1 MTENALNG
9 WGHWFVSVIV
19 ALIGL
24 ILTSRFVS
32 AWLLWSLV
40 TGRAGAPYR
49 LPLSI
54 LTVAGSIYLSLRWS
68 MTRRWQT
75 VVAVEIGV
83 PILVCLIYILA
94 QGM

>member
-9 WGHWFVSVIV
+9 WGHWFVSVIF

-24 ILTSRFVS
+24 ILTSRFAS

-40 TGRAGAPYR
+40 TGRSGAPYR
-49 LPLSI
+49 LPVSI
-54 LTVAGSIYLSLRWS
+54 LTVAGSVYFSLRWPL
-68 MTRRWQT
+68 TRRWQT
-75 VVAVEIGV
+75 AVAVEIGV
-83 PILVCLIYILA
+83 PILVFLIYILA